1 MPDLNNEIDST
12 RPVPTGG
19 ADHTKPTKVTPLQ
32 PVQSPA
38 VSGDATL
45 PVPVYSAG
53 NETIPVLVPPSSIE
67 TGSSSSEPPIP
78 PKKRRIV
85 GRVILLG
92 LLIIL
97 LLGALGG
104 WLGYMDGMNSRRSAQ
119 SSQVAKEAATQFQ
132 LGLQDFNENRL
143 EVAKTRFEYIIS
155 LDPNFPGVKEK
166 LGQVL
171 LKMAQLT
178 TPTAEVP
185 PTPTSIPTPSTKN
198 EDEQLRYVLQQM
210 VNKNWDAA
218 INGLDGLR
226 KLNINY
232 KPIDVDGL
240 YFMALRNRGVDK
252 MLKYA
257 DLEGGIYDLSLA
269 EKFAAIDRD
278 ADGWRTFARLYLTGA
293 AYWEVNWDKAV
304 EYFAQ
309 VAPLLPNLRDTSG
322 ITAIERYRI
331 AVVKSAEKLIND
343 DEYCKAAA
351 LYQSVLS
358 ISRNS
363 VMEPTATR
371 LAEQCNPPT
380 KTPTA
385 TLQASLTAT
394 RTLVRTSTAT
404 KPVSVT
410 NTPGG
415 ATSTPSP
422 ATATPT
428 PGPAT
433 ATPTPKP
440 PSPTPTK

>member
-1 MPDLNNEIDST
+1 MSDLTNDTDST
-12 RPVPTGG
+12 RPVPIGG
-19 ADHTKPTKVTPLQ
+19 ADYTKPTKVTP
-32 PVQSPA
+32 QSAGQHPA
-38 VSGDATL
+38 VDNDATI
-45 PVPVYSAG
+45 PVPVQPIG
-53 NETIPVLVPPSSIE
+53 DETIPVLVNPLTVESEIS
-67 TGSSSSEPPIP
+67 GSEPPKP
-78 PKKRRIV
+78 PQKRRIV
-85 GRVILLG
+85 GRMILLG
-92 LLIIL
+92 LLLIL

-119 SSQVAKEAATQFQ
+119 SGQVAKEAATQFQ
-132 LGLQDFNENRL
+132 LGLQDLNENRL
-143 EVAKTRFEYIIS
+143 DVAKSRFEYIIS
-155 LDPNFPGVKEK
+155 IDPNFPGVREK
-166 LGQVL
+166 LVQVL
-171 LKMAQLT
+171 LKMSQLT

-210 VNKNWDAA
+210 TNKNWDAA

-232 KPIDVDGL
+232 KPVDVDGL
-240 YFMALRNRGVDK
+240 YFMSLRNRGVDK

-269 EKFAAIDRD
+269 ERFAAIDRD

-293 AYWEVNWDKAV
+293 AYWEVNWKKAI

-331 AVVKSAEKLIND
+331 AVVKMSEKLIKE

-380 KTPTA
+380 QTPTA
-385 TLQASLTAT
+385 TLQATLTPT

-404 KPVSVT
+404 KPAAIT

-415 ATSTPSP
+415 ATNTLAP

-433 ATPTPKP
+433 ATPTPNP